1 MTQVNWNL
9 VLGQAV
15 DAAKG
20 AIGEKWPLVS
30 RSATQQVSL
39 LIANAS
45 FIEENAGEMTELEY
59 RVVTKNQQRAFES
72 VLTGFEAISI
82 VVAEQ
87 AFEAAWGVIAGA
99 LKTAT
104 GLPFI

>member
-1 MTQVNWNL
+1 MTQANWNS

-15 DAAKG
+15 DAAK
-20 AIGEKWPLVS
+20 AVIGEKWSLVS

-39 LIANAS
+39 LIANAA
-45 FIEENAGEMTELEY
+45 FIEENASEMTELEFKL
-59 RVVTKNQQRAFES
+59 VIKNQQRAFES

-87 AFEAAWGVIAGA
+87 AFEAAWGVISGA

-104 GLPFI
+104 GLPFV

>member
-1 MTQVNWNL
+1 MSQVSWEA
-9 VLGQAV
+9 VLGEAV

-20 AIGEKWPLVS
+20 AIGEKWPLIS
-30 RSATQQVSL
+30 RAASQQISL
-39 LIANAS
+39 LIANAK
-45 FIEENAGEMTELEY
+45 FIEQNAGEMTELEY
-59 RVVTKNQQRAFES
+59 KLVTKNQQRAFES

-82 VVAEQ
+82 VLAEQ
-87 AFEAAWGVIAGA
+87 AFQAAWSVIAGA

>member
-1 MTQVNWNL
+1 MTQVNWDA
-9 VLGQAV
+9 VLGQAAN
-15 DAAKG
+15 AAKA

-30 RSATQQVSL
+30 RAAAQQISL
-39 LIANAS
+39 LIANAA

-59 RVVTKNQQRAFES
+59 KLVTKNQQRAFES

-82 VVAEQ
+82 VLAEQ

-99 LKTAT
+99 LRTAT
-104 GLPFI
+104 GLAFI